1 MDAGFEQDSKKTP
14 KFAEFKPNL
23 TEFERFSTKNTDI
36 LKESMIEKRPCMVK
50 K

>member
-1 MDAGFEQDSKKTP
+1 MDADFEQNSL

-23 TEFERFSTKNTDI
+23 TEFERFFTKNEDI
-36 LKESMIEKRPCMVK
+36 LKESMIEKQPCFIK